1 MSDKRSLLEAQIQ
14 SLKDIIK
21 TLENTHPDEVAK
33 KWRLKVFEE
42 MMRNKQQQLAHSLEL
57 RRLQSH
63 SEELRTNLQ
72 RYQTNVTQL
81 VQDNEALQQRLAVE
95 RQERGV
101 LASITK
107 QKDALLLTFPQ
118 YLQRQIEAMAE
129 ISAKLDRYQQRIV
142 TCQTQIRAVKRLS
155 SRERGANY
163 RQLRDLATENENLKT
178 QARTAFSL
186 TAEVESTRRL
196 TEDLQSRYQQLSREK
211 AEAEI
216 GLRAGIA
223 EKEEK
228 WKEAVAA
235 GELQQ
240 RLLQAE
246 IEKMR
251 VEGKAYQ
258 QEIES
263 FKAIQTASE
272 AQFSLEISQLKSQIS
287 DQKAAFQ
294 RDFQSLSQNLS
305 SQLES
310 ERLTHA
316 DELEALR
323 GELARRD
330 LDSSALID
338 KLEADLEELRMET
351 LALERGNKEL
361 KRERSLLVSSMKTPE
376 RRVVPMT
383 QSREV
388 QTTVVEAR
396 PVVKSKW
403 EEVEALGRDL
413 LGPT

>member
-129 ISAKLDRYQQRIV
+129 IYAKLDRYQQRIV
-142 TCQTQIRAVKRLS
+142 TCQTQIWAVKRLS

-163 RQLRDLATENENLKT
+163 RQLRDLATENETLKT
-178 QARTAFSL
+178 QARTAVSL
-186 TAEVESTRRL
+186 TAEMESTRRL

-223 EKEEK
+223 EKEGK

-240 RLLQAE
+240 RRLQAE

-258 QEIES
+258 QEIDS
-263 FKAIQTASE
+263 FKAIQTTSE
-272 AQFSLEISQLKSQIS
+272 
-287 DQKAAFQ
+287 
-294 RDFQSLSQNLS
+294 
-305 SQLES
+305 
-310 ERLTHA
+310 T
-316 DELEALR
+316 
-323 GELARRD
+323 
-330 LDSSALID
+330 
-338 KLEADLEELRMET
+338 
-351 LALERGNKEL
+351 
-361 KRERSLLVSSMKTPE
+361 
-376 RRVVPMT
+376 
-383 QSREV
+383 
-388 QTTVVEAR
+388 
-396 PVVKSKW
+396 
-403 EEVEALGRDL
+403 
-413 LGPT
+413 

>member
-1 MSDKRSLLEAQIQ
+1 M
-14 SLKDIIK
+14 
-21 TLENTHPDEVAK
+21 
-33 KWRLKVFEE
+33 
-42 MMRNKQQQLAHSLEL
+42 
-57 RRLQSH
+57 
-63 SEELRTNLQ
+63 
-72 RYQTNVTQL
+72 TQL
-81 VQDNEALQQRLAVE
+81 VQENEALQQRLAAE

-163 RQLRDLATENENLKT
+163 RQLRDLATENETLKT
-178 QARTAFSL
+178 QARTAVSL

-251 VEGKAYQ
+251 IEGKASQ
-258 QEIES
+258 QEIDS

-272 AQFSLEISQLKSQIS
+272 TQFSTKSLEISQLKSQIS

-294 RDFQSLSQNLS
+294 RDFQSLSQDLS

-388 QTTVVEAR
+388 QTSVVEAR

-403 EEVEALGRDL
+403 DEVEALGRDL